1 NLVYR
6 NGSLCRAV
14 TRGDGRGGVA
24 VTRNALAI
32 DGIVTRLAGEDIPD
46 ELEVRGEGFMP
57 GKDVSAVNETRLA
70 AGEAAFANPRNAAA
84 GSLRQKDPA
93 ETAKRPLAMFV
104 HGLGTATGTTITSQH
119 HAYEL
124 LAQWGLPVSPYTKFI
139 QGTPSQ
145 AVQQVS
151 DYIAEYG

>member
-1 NLVYR
+1 
-6 NGSLCRAV
+6 
-14 TRGDGRGGVA
+14 TRV
-24 VTRNALAI
+24 
-32 DGIVTRLAGEDIPD
+32 
-46 ELEVRGEGFMP
+46 
-57 GKDVSAVNETRLA
+57 A
-70 AGEAAFANPRNAAA
+70 AGEAPFANPRNAAA

-124 LAQWGLPVSPYTKFI
+124 LAQWELPVSPYTKFI

-145 AVQQVS
+145 AVHQVS
-151 DYIAEYG
+151 DYIAEYGEKRYDLVQQIDGIVVKVDDITYQRQLVYTARHTR